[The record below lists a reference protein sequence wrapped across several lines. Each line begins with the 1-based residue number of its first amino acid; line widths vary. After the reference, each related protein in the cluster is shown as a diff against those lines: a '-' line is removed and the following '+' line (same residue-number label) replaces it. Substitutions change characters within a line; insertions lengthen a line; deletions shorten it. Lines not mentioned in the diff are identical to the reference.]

1 MHRDILL
8 DKEIGWINEQ
18 HKLELKHH
26 KTSINLMRRAL
37 QQHQES
43 QEAQGAD
50 ISVLKA
56 LVEQLMG
63 QVKGKGNASDLT
75 PEASGAG
82 AGTHPYLQEEEQQG
96 HPGEE
101 GIRKMNEKDLGG
113 NQMRAGT

>member
-8 DKEIGWINEQ
+8 HKEIGWINEQ
-18 HKLELKHH
+18 HKLEHENH

-56 LVEQLMG
+56 LVEQLIG
-63 QVKGKGNASDLT
+63 QVKGKGNVSDLT

-113 NQMRAGT
+113 KQMRAGT